1 MMRMPCYGENGGFWG
16 NIFFVSLKDIIA
28 RNHLPTLLADT
39 RVTSAS
45 RNLATCTHCSDFKVN
60 TTERA
65 LSAKD
70 RSVKI
75 WAQLIFIL
83 VEMGMCYFVD
93 HWLHHHRH
101 QQPLQ
106 PYHHHHW
113 KSFIEFGKKG
123 NVFGFAVMKMD
134 AQPQSIAE
142 HNPMRMM
149 MIRIVMIVK
158 TTIFMLG
165 KGSKPPVT
173 EKLR

>member
-1 MMRMPCYGENGGFWG
+1 MTTPSSSSATTTTLSSS
-16 NIFFVSLKDIIA
+16 SL
-28 RNHLPTLLADT
+28 
-39 RVTSAS
+39 
-45 RNLATCTHCSDFKVN
+45 
-60 TTERA
+60 
-65 LSAKD
+65 
-70 RSVKI
+70 
-75 WAQLIFIL
+75 
-83 VEMGMCYFVD
+83 
-93 HWLHHHRH
+93 
-101 QQPLQ
+101 
-106 PYHHHHW
+106 

-142 HNPMRMM
+142 RNPMRMMMM